1 MRPEPFDKLRKAP
14 VEGPSTSSGH
24 TGGPVRVAAAQV
36 AIDVD
41 QPQATWR
48 EAVGLLERAVAD
60 GAELVVLPELVTTGS
75 GFADAAEATRR
86 SEPLTGPTVTALRK
100 LSAEHGIVL
109 VAGFNETSGRDRPY
123 NSAVVVDRG
132 ELLMCYR
139 KTHLWDRE
147 KLLFTPGDQP
157 PQVVQ
162 TSVGRLGLMVCY
174 DLEFPEV
181 TRRLALQGAQILVAP
196 ANWPLLGKPAG
207 ERPVEVAKAQ
217 AAAAQNKVY
226 VVVADRCG
234 ADRGEAY
241 TGGSVICDLTGYLM
255 AEAAIERPGVIAATI
270 EVAQAD
276 DKRLGPHND
285 AFADLRPE
293 LYN

>member
-1 MRPEPFDKLRKAP
+1 MI
-14 VEGPSTSSGH
+14 
-24 TGGPVRVAAAQV
+24 RVASAQV

-41 QPQATWR
+41 DPEATWR
-48 EAVGLLERAVAD
+48 GAVELVESAVAD
-60 GAELVVLPELVTTGS
+60 GADLVVLPELVTTGS

-86 SEPLTGPTVTALRK
+86 AEPVTGPTVTALRE
-100 LSAEHGIVL
+100 LSGRHGMVL
-109 VAGFNETSGRDRPY
+109 AAGFNEASSLDRPY
-123 NSAVVVDRG
+123 NSAVVIDRG
-132 ELLMCYR
+132 ELLACYR

-147 KLLFTPGDQP
+147 KLLFTPGDRP
-157 PQVVQ
+157 PPVVA
-162 TSVGRLGLMVCY
+162 TSIGRAGLCVCY

-181 TRRLALQGAQILVAP
+181 TRRLALEGAQLLLAP

-241 TGGSVICDLTGYLM
+241 TGGSVICDHTGYLL
-255 AEAAIERPGVIAATI
+255 AEAATEQPGVIGADI
-270 EVAQAD
+270 EPGHTD

-285 AFADLRPE
+285 AFADRRPE
-293 LYN
+293 LYEPIVRPTA

>member
-1 MRPEPFDKLRKAP
+1 MI
-14 VEGPSTSSGH
+14 
-24 TGGPVRVAAAQV
+24 RVAAAQV

-41 QPQATWR
+41 APDATWR
-48 EAVGLLERAVAD
+48 GAVALVAQAVSSRAD
-60 GAELVVLPELVTTGS
+60 LVVLPELVTTGS

-86 SEPLTGPTVTALRK
+86 AESLTGPTVTALQELAARHK
-100 LSAEHGIVL
+100 IVL
-109 VAGFNETSGRDRPY
+109 VAGFNETSGLDRPY
-123 NSAVVVDRG
+123 NSAVVIDRG
-132 ELLMCYR
+132 ELVTWYR

-157 PQVVQ
+157 PPVVA
-162 TSVGRLGLMVCY
+162 TSVGRVGLLVCY

-181 TRRLALQGAQILVAP
+181 TRRLALEEAQILVAP

-241 TGGSVICDLTGYLM
+241 TGSSVICDVTGYLL
-255 AEAAIERPGVIAATI
+255 AEAPIEQPGVIGADI
-270 EVAQAD
+270 EPGRTD

-285 AFADLRPE
+285 AFADRRPE
-293 LYN
+293 LYTKEL

>member
-1 MRPEPFDKLRKAP
+1 MRPL
-14 VEGPSTSSGH
+14 GH
-24 TGGPVRVAAAQV
+24 RALIRVAAAQV

-41 QPQATWR
+41 APEATWR
-48 EAVGLLERAVAD
+48 GAVALLEQAVSH
-60 GAELVVLPELVTTGS
+60 GAHLVVLPELVTTGS

-86 SEPLTGPTVTALRK
+86 AEPVTGPTVTALQE
-100 LSAEHGIVL
+100 LSAEHGVVL
-109 VAGFNETSGRDRPY
+109 AAGFNETSGLARPY
-123 NSAVVVDRG
+123 NSAVVIDRG
-132 ELLMCYR
+132 ELLTCYR

-147 KLLFTPGDQP
+147 KLLFIPGDQP
-157 PQVVQ
+157 PPVLQ
-162 TSVGRLGLMVCY
+162 TSVGRIGLMVCY

-181 TRRLALQGAQILVAP
+181 TRRLALEGAQILVAP

-241 TGGSVICDLTGYLM
+241 TGGSVICDVTGYLLG
-255 AEAAIERPGVIAATI
+255 EAALEQPGVIGAAIDPAAT
-270 EVAQAD
+270 D

-285 AFADLRPE
+285 AFADRRPE
-293 LYN
+293 LYAGERK

>member
-1 MRPEPFDKLRKAP
+1 M
-14 VEGPSTSSGH
+14 
-24 TGGPVRVAAAQV
+24 RVAAAQV

-41 QPQATWR
+41 APGATWQG
-48 EAVGLLERAVAD
+48 AVDLTERAVAD
-60 GAELVVLPELVTTGS
+60 GADLVVLPELVTTGS

-86 SEPLTGPTVTALRK
+86 AEPVDGATVTALRE
-100 LSAEHGIVL
+100 LSARHGIVL
-109 VAGFNETSGRDRPY
+109 AAGFNETSGLDRPY
-123 NSAVVVDRG
+123 NSAVVIDRG
-132 ELLMCYR
+132 EVLACYR

-147 KLLFTPGDQP
+147 LLLFTPGDQP
-157 PQVVQ
+157 PPIVA
-162 TSVGRLGLMVCY
+162 TSVGRVGLLVCY

-181 TRRLALQGAQILVAP
+181 TRRLALEGAQLLVAP

-241 TGGSVICDLTGYLM
+241 TGGSVICDLTGYLL
-255 AEAAIERPGVIAATI
+255 AEAATEQPGLIS
-270 EVAQAD
+270 AD
-276 DKRLGPHND
+276 LEPGRTDNKWLGPHND
-285 AFADLRPE
+285 AFADRRPE
-293 LYN
+293 LYDLNPEGD

>member
-1 MRPEPFDKLRKAP
+1 M
-14 VEGPSTSSGH
+14 
-24 TGGPVRVAAAQV
+24 RVAAAQV

-41 QPQATWR
+41 APDATWR
-48 EAVGLLERAVAD
+48 GAVVLAARAVSD
-60 GAELVVLPELVTTGS
+60 GADLVVLPELVTTGS

-86 SEPLTGPTVTALRK
+86 AEPMDGPTVTALRK
-100 LSAEHGIVL
+100 LSARHGVVL
-109 VAGFNETSGRDRPY
+109 AAGFNETSGLDRPY
-123 NSAVVVDRG
+123 NSAVVIDRG
-132 ELLMCYR
+132 ELLACYR

-157 PQVVQ
+157 PPVVA
-162 TSVGRLGLMVCY
+162 TSVGRVGLVICY

-181 TRRLALQGAQILVAP
+181 TRRLGLEGAQLLLAP

-207 ERPVEVAKAQ
+207 ERPVEIAKAQ

-241 TGGSVICDLTGYLM
+241 TGGSVICDVTGYLL
-255 AEAAIERPGVIAATI
+255 AEAAIEQPGVIAAAI

-293 LYN
+293 LYKLHRSEGDDPLRTPESQV

>member
-1 MRPEPFDKLRKAP
+1 ML
-14 VEGPSTSSGH
+14 
-24 TGGPVRVAAAQV
+24 RVAAAQV

-41 QPQATWR
+41 APDATWR
-48 EAVGLLERAVAD
+48 GAVELLERAVSD
-60 GAELVVLPELVTTGS
+60 GADHVVLPELVTTGS

-86 SEPLTGPTVTALRK
+86 AEPVTGPTVTALQE
-100 LSAEHGIVL
+100 LSADHGIVL
-109 VAGFNETSGRDRPY
+109 AAGFNETSGLARPY
-123 NSAVVVDRG
+123 NSAVVLDRG
-132 ELLMCYR
+132 TLLTCYR

-157 PQVVQ
+157 PPVVQ
-162 TSVGRLGLMVCY
+162 TSVGRIGLMVCY

-181 TRRLALQGAQILVAP
+181 TRRLALDEAQILVAP

-241 TGGSVICDLTGYLM
+241 TGGSVICDVTGYLL
-255 AEAAIERPGVIAATI
+255 AEAVTEQPGVIAA
-270 EVAQAD
+270 VMDPALAD

-285 AFADLRPE
+285 AFSDLRPE

>member
-1 MRPEPFDKLRKAP
+1 M
-14 VEGPSTSSGH
+14 
-24 TGGPVRVAAAQV
+24 VRVAAAQV

-41 QPQATWR
+41 EPEATWR
-48 EAVGLLERAVAD
+48 QTVTLLEQAVAD
-60 GAELVVLPELVTTGS
+60 GADLVVLPELVTSGS

-86 SEPLTGPTVTALRK
+86 AESVTGPTVTALRE

-109 VAGFNETSGRDRPY
+109 VAGFNEASGLDRPY
-123 NSAVVVDRG
+123 NSAVVLDRG
-132 ELLMCYR
+132 ELLSCYR

-147 KLLFTPGDQP
+147 KLLFTPGDQSP
-157 PQVVQ
+157 PVVE
-162 TSVGRLGLMVCY
+162 TSVGRIGLMVCY

-181 TRRLALQGAQILVAP
+181 TRRLALEGAQILVAP

-241 TGGSVICDLTGYLM
+241 TGGSVICDVTGYLL
-255 AEAAIERPGVIAATI
+255 AEAMIEQPGLIAAAIET
-270 EVAQAD
+270 AQAD
-276 DKRLGPHND
+276 DKRIGPHND
-285 AFADLRPE
+285 VFTDLRPE
-293 LYN
+293 LYAEPTPRN

>member
-1 MRPEPFDKLRKAP
+1 
-14 VEGPSTSSGH
+14 V
-24 TGGPVRVAAAQV
+24 VRVAAAQV

-41 QPQATWR
+41 DPDATWR
-48 EAVGLLERAVAD
+48 GAVGLLTRAVSD
-60 GAELVVLPELVTTGS
+60 GADLVVLPELVTTGS
-75 GFADAAEATRR
+75 GFADAAEATQRA
-86 SEPLTGPTVTALRK
+86 EPVDGPTVTALRQ

-109 VAGFNETSGRDRPY
+109 AAGFNETSGLDRPY
-123 NSAVVVDRG
+123 NSAVVIDRG
-132 ELLMCYR
+132 ELLTCYR
-139 KTHLWDRE
+139 KTHLWGRE

-157 PQVVQ
+157 PPVVE
-162 TSVGRLGLMVCY
+162 TGVGRIGLMVCY

-181 TRRLALQGAQILVAP
+181 TRRVALEGAQILVAP

-217 AAAAQNKVY
+217 AAAAQNKAY

-241 TGGSVICDLTGYLM
+241 TGGSVISDLTGYLL
-255 AEAAIERPGVIAATI
+255 AEAVIEQPGVIAAEI
-270 EVAQAD
+270 DPALAD
-276 DKRLGPHND
+276 DKWLGPHND

-293 LYN
+293 LYPSMPLRSKGDDPLGPPEKTI